1 MTGLHSPSVHAA
13 DAGDLLREQL
23 SAMMDGELSADET
36 RFLLRRMQ
44 HDDTL
49 ADCWAR
55 WQYFGDAMRGECE
68 RALPADFSRRVG
80 RAIADDL
87 AQTQVAVAAPVAFA
101 RQPLVRWGG
110 GAALAATV
118 ALAAFLVGRNP
129 QTPAPTATVPPPVA
143 AAPGT
148 TPVLP
153 VPAPVSQPQGST
165 PAGAPDTLGSAAT
178 LAAAAAVAAGDSRAR
193 RPRMMAAE
201 QALPGQRA
209 VAVQSRER
217 HVARTPLR
225 AEGVQVAAA
234 DRPAMSAQAADAI
247 VIKPWPRALVPGAS
261 GTAAYTAGY
270 EGPAAI
276 DRHPV
281 FLPARPQSPPAFEPP
296 LLKRVPAAA
305 GDATP

>member
-23 SAMMDGELSADET
+23 SAMMDGELSPDET

-87 AQTQVAVAAPVAFA
+87 AQTQAVAAPTVAFA

-129 QTPAPTATVPPPVA
+129 QTPAPTATLPPPVA
-143 AAPGT
+143 AAPGAM
-148 TPVLP
+148 PVLP

-165 PAGAPDTLGSAAT
+165 PAGAPDALGG
-178 LAAAAAVAAGDSRAR
+178 AAALAVAAGAVAVDSRAR

-201 QALPGQRA
+201 QALPDQRA
-209 VAVQSRER
+209 VAVQTRER

-234 DRPAMSAQAADAI
+234 DRPATSAKDIDAI

-261 GTAAYTAGY
+261 GTGAYTAGY
-270 EGPAAI
+270 DGPAAI

-281 FLPARPQSPPAFEPP
+281 FLPAQPQSPPAFEPP